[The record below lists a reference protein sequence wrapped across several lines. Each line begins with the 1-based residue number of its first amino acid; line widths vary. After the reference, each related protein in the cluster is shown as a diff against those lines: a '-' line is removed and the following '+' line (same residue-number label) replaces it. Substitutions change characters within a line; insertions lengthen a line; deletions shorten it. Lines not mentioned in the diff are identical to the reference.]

1 MATAMVKGERGSEGI
16 QQQWLQHGR
25 SSDHKSCIIKMRVL
39 NLCSGTG
46 SVSKPFLRAG
56 HECVDVDWDGRYA
69 PTHCVDI
76 MTWECPYK
84 PGDFDVI
91 WASPDCTQYSRA
103 RTTALTPRNLVRAD
117 ALVKR
122 CLDLIFW
129 LQPRLWFLENPDS
142 GLLKT
147 RDVVE
152 GLPFVRVDYCMYGTM
167 YRKRTRI
174 WTNAVWTPKMC
185 DRSHLIDN
193 KHAKTAQRGGRG
205 GWDREDRF
213 SRDELHALPADLCDE
228 IYAITHSQ

>member
-1 MATAMVKGERGSEGI
+1 MPTKRKGSIDDGWQYFRTPF
-16 QQQWLQHGR
+16 Q
-25 SSDHKSCIIKMRVL
+25 MRVL

-46 SVSKPFLRAG
+46 SVSRPFIEKG
-56 HECVDVDWDGRYA
+56 HEVVEVDWDSRYS

-76 MTWECPYK
+76 MTWNCPYS
-84 PGDFDVI
+84 PGHFDIV

-103 RTTALTPRNLVRAD
+103 RTTAKTERNLNKAD

-122 CLDLIFW
+122 CLDLIKY
-129 LQPRLWFLENPDS
+129 LNPRLWFMENPDS

-147 RDVVE
+147 RSVVD
-152 GLPFVRVDYCMYGTM
+152 GLPFVRVDYCMYGAP

-174 WTNAVWTPKMC
+174 WTNADWTPKLC

-205 GWDREDRF
+205 VWNNDDAF
-213 SRDELHALPADLCDE
+213 KRDELHALPAALCEE
-228 IYAITHSQ
+228 IYTRTKLSQICTGSV